1 MTVTTP
7 PTTPPARPKI
17 PRPTGALLTKSAG
30 GGRGG
35 NDAKIFVAF
44 ASGMVRQLTNAEFAC
59 WDDVTIDYY
68 IPVGAQYDEQWNNLV
83 ALDNALKVN

>member
-1 MTVTTP
+1 MSTP

-17 PRPTGALLTKSAG
+17 PRPEGALLTKSAG

-35 NDAKIFVAF
+35 NDSRIFVAF
-44 ASGMVRQLTNAEFAC
+44 ADGMVRQLTDAEFAN

-68 IPVGAQYDEQWNNLV
+68 IPVGAQYDYQWNNLV
-83 ALDNALKVN
+83 AYDNGLKA